1 MTVLSI
7 LARLALAV
15 LIGGAI
21 GYERESKNRPAGFR
35 THILVCIGAAII
47 SMISV
52 KMSEDAIR
60 QILSNPDLSEV
71 IKVDIGRL
79 GAQVISGIGF
89 LGAGTIIHN
98 KGSIKGLTT
107 AASLWVVGCLGLAV
121 GFGYYYI
128 SILGAIVCII
138 VLVNLKKIQSR
149 LFLDSNDKKIEI
161 SYTDRKKTIE
171 ALDELFIRKNIQVVN
186 IEFPIKEEKEEIINN
201 IPIGKSVYTIIT
213 PKNVANDEILSMLAK
228 IDTIVNAQHIAD

>member
-1 MTVLSI
+1 MG
-7 LARLALAV
+7 LAV

-35 THILVCIGAAII
+35 THILVCIGATII

-52 KMSEDAIR
+52 KMSEDAVK
-60 QILSNPDLSEV
+60 QILINPDLAEV

-89 LGAGTIIHN
+89 LGAGTILHN

-121 GFGYYYI
+121 GYGYYYI

-138 VLVNLKKIQSR
+138 VLVNLKKIQSK
-149 LFLDSNDKKIEI
+149 LFLDYNDKRIEI
-161 SYTDRKKTIE
+161 RYIDRKKTIE
-171 ALDELFIRKNIQVVN
+171 ALDELFFRKNIQVVS
-186 IEFPIKEEKEEIINN
+186 IEFPMDEEASFNDM
-201 IPIGKSVYTIIT
+201 PIRKSVYTIIT
-213 PKNVANDEILSMLAK
+213 PKNISNEDILSMLAK
-228 IDTIVNAQHIAD
+228 IETVVNAQQLID

>member
-7 LARLALAV
+7 LARLGLAV

-47 SMISV
+47 SLIST
-52 KMSEDAIR
+52 KMSEDAVR
-60 QILSNPDLSEV
+60 QILINPDLAEV

-89 LGAGTIIHN
+89 LGAGTILHN

-121 GFGYYYI
+121 GYGYYYI
-128 SILGAIVCII
+128 SILGAVVCIV

-149 LFLDSNDKKIEI
+149 LFLDSNDKRIEI
-161 SYTDRKKTIE
+161 RYIDRKKTIE
-171 ALDELFIRKNIQVVN
+171 ALDELFIRKNIQVIN
-186 IEFPIKEEKEEIINN
+186 IEFPMDEEASYNDM
-201 IPIGKSVYTIIT
+201 PIRKSVYTIIT
-213 PKNVANDEILSMLAK
+213 PKNISNEDILLMLAK
-228 IDTIVNAQHIAD
+228 IETVVNAQQLID